1 MNFGDSVKKAMEEE
15 AKNVEAKNVE
25 AMSNLILQ
33 MDYSKIAPAVLM
45 ANEIGE
51 ESMSDVLAFTR
62 REVKKQNIILLVY
75 LNPLYNLDEG
85 LIFTGQGL
93 FYWEEEGKRR
103 ENIPY
108 EQIEQVDFTDDS
120 VILSYQGV
128 SLTIYLGENAAQEKF
143 PRYMYN
149 FIMEILEN
157 MQSMKIHLPQIF

>member
-1 MNFGDSVKKAMEEE
+1 MNFGDSFEKTMEE
-15 AKNVEAKNVE
+15 AGVNVEVMRE
-25 AMSNLILQ
+25 FILQ
-33 MDYSKIAPAVLM
+33 MDYSRIASRVETATD
-45 ANEIGE
+45 IDG

-62 REVKKQNIILLVY
+62 REVKKESIILLVY
-75 LNPLYNLDEG
+75 LNPQCNLDEG
-85 LIFTGQGL
+85 LVFTGRGL

-128 SLTIYLGENAAQEKF
+128 SLTIYLGENAVYEKF

-157 MQSMKIHLPQIF
+157 MQSMEIHLPQIF